1 MTSSTAA
8 APNLSRSGPGRLL
21 TVFAGP
27 EAAHPRRPG
36 PLTFQTAEGV
46 GYDYVERQRSNE
58 VRLGRG
64 DGLAVTKRTACRAHQ
79 YVDMRA
85 KDYAY
90 VALDHRPVVV
100 A

>member
-1 MTSSTAA
+1 M
-8 APNLSRSGPGRLL
+8 
-21 TVFAGP
+21 
-27 EAAHPRRPG
+27 
-36 PLTFQTAEGV
+36 FQTAEGV
-46 GYDYVERQRSNE
+46 GYDYVERQRSSE

-64 DGLAVTKRTACRAHQ
+64 DGAITKRTACRAHQ
-79 YVDMRA
+79 YVGMRA